1 MSYSVQIEIVKD
13 LPVEQIKKWE
23 DKVVYSLARET
34 LDFTN
39 TKRYFPRRSGDLQNS
54 SMSCGVVNL
63 GNMSYGL
70 SYDEGTAYYTKYV
83 WKMGE
88 GTNWT
93 NDNTLPQWYM
103 STFSKHKTELV
114 QLAIKNAESELK

>member
-39 TKRYFPRRSGDLQNS
+39 SAHYFPYKTGALNIS
-54 SMSCGVVNL
+54 SMNKGVVNM
-63 GNMSYGL
+63 GNMTYGL
-70 SYDEGTAYYTKYV
+70 GYEGTTEYAPRV
-83 WKMGE
+83 WQFGK

-93 NDNTLPQWYM
+93 NPNTLPQWYI
-103 STFSKHKTELV
+103 SAFSKHKTELV
-114 QLAIKNAESELK
+114 QLALKDAESELR